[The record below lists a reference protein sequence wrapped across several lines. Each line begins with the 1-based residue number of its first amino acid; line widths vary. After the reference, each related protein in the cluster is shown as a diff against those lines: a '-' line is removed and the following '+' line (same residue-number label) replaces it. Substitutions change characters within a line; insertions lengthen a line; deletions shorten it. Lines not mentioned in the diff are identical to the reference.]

1 MKAQTLPCQ
10 KGLFSIPDDVHF
22 INCAY
27 MGPIARAVE
36 EAGVEA
42 LRLKG
47 FPARI
52 SPADFFTTSD
62 EARRRFAGLINV
74 PEPQRIALV
83 PSTGFAVATV
93 AKNLKPKA
101 GQNIVVLFEQFP
113 SNVYAWRNFRKQGV
127 EIRTVEPPA
136 SGERG
141 KEWNTRLLEAID
153 PNTALVTVE
162 NVHWSDGTKFD
173 LEAVGQRARE
183 VGAMFVVD
191 GIQSIGAMPFDQ
203 QRVKADAVICLG
215 YKWLL
220 AGYSFGFAY
229 FGERFDQGE
238 PLEESWIARKGSQDF
253 ARLVDY
259 QDEYQPGALRYD
271 FGERSNQVALA
282 MVNTS
287 LQMLAGWGVENIQA
301 YCAELTREFNQAVRE
316 LGYTLEDERYRS
328 AHLFGIRPPKGTD
341 LEALRQR
348 LAERKVY
355 VSVRGSAVRIGAHVY
370 NDHHDMEALLDALR

>member
-1 MKAQTLPCQ
+1 MTTQVLRCQ
-10 KGLFSIPDDVHF
+10 KELFSFPEDVHF

-27 MGPIARAVE
+27 MGPIAKAVE
-36 EAGVEA
+36 EAGIAA

-62 EARRRFAGLINV
+62 TGRKLFAQLINA
-74 PEPQRIALV
+74 PDPQRIAII
-83 PSTGFAVATV
+83 PSTGFGIATV

-101 GQNIVVLFEQFP
+101 GQNIVILHEQFP
-113 SNVYAWRNFRKQGV
+113 SNVYSWRNFRKQGV

-153 PNTALVTVE
+153 SNTVLVTVE

-173 LEAVGQRARE
+173 LEAIGKRARE

-203 QRVKADAVICLG
+203 QKVQADAVICLG

-229 FGERFDQGE
+229 FGERFDHGE
-238 PLEESWIARKGSQDF
+238 PLEENWIARKGSQDF

-259 QDEYQPGALRYD
+259 QDDYQPGALRYD

-287 LQMLAGWGVENIQA
+287 IEMLLGWGIENIQV
-301 YCAELTREFNQAVRE
+301 YCANLTAEFNQAVRE
-316 LGYTLEDERYRS
+316 RGYTLEDERYRS

-341 LEALRQR
+341 LEAIRQR

-355 VSVRGSAVRIGAHVY
+355 VSVRGSAIRIGAHVY
-370 NDHHDMEALLDALR
+370 NDQSDMEALLEAL